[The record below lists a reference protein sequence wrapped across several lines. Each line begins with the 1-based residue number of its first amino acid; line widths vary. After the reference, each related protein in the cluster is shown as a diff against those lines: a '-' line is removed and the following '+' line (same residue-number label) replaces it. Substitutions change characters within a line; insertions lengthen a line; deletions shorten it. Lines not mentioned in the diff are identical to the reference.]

1 MLKHFRVLLCIGFIY
16 GLGDGYAL
24 DFDGSNDYSIIFD
37 NNALE
42 FVLSFFTVEFWIGK
56 HVNSLE

>member
-1 MLKHFRVLLCIGFIY
+1 MYWIY
-16 GLGDGYAL
+16 IWTGRGYAL

-37 NNALE
+37 NNTLE
-42 FVLSFFTVEFWIGK
+42 FDLSFFTVEFWIGK